1 MYEQSFSQKNLRRIF
16 DDENKKGRYLE
27 SEFLP
32 EIEKLSK
39 KVKSARQSLI
49 RIRKKKTSY
58 SKNVYEKRR
67 NRILAILRDRKNNRS
82 EQINK
87 ELHSV
92 ATSISKKSFML
103 NITPGAKLS
112 GRATFRLGNTV
123 EEFFASKQL
132 QRNINIAFGTKQS
145 CRHYVIPQ
153 LATILQDNLPKIVV
167 RTDIS
172 RFYENLNHNKLF
184 DLIKSEGGLSLSSK
198 KMLRKL
204 LSDYSRLSE
213 TPDKGVPRGVGVSA
227 YLSEIYMTSL
237 DEKLN
242 ALEDIIY
249 YARYVDDMVLVFCPP
264 TPTREN
270 KYLALVKSAIES
282 CSLEVNLKKTEEI
295 DLTRTSKGKKF
306 DFLGY
311 NFHKDKEIHL
321 DLSRR
326 KLEAYQEKMDIVF
339 EKYTTSNRSKAN
351 ERILINRIRFLT
363 GNTKLSNNKGGAF
376 VGIYFSNKFINQSKG
391 IDFLDT
397 YLESKINV
405 LQKATLRRRLRK
417 LTFSEGFNARTFRK
431 FTTKELSAITRVWK

>member
-27 SEFLP
+27 SEFFP
-32 EIEKLSK
+32 EIEQLSK

-49 RIRKKKTSY
+49 RIRKKKASY

-67 NRILAILRDRKNNRS
+67 NRVLAILRDRKNNRS
-82 EQINK
+82 EKINK

-92 ATSISKKSFML
+92 ATSISKKSFLL
-103 NITPGAKLS
+103 NISPGPKLS
-112 GRATFRLGNTV
+112 GRPTFRLGNTV

-145 CRHYVIPQ
+145 SRHYIVPQ
-153 LATILQDNLPKIVV
+153 LATILQDSLPKIVI

-172 RFYENLNHNKLF
+172 RFYESLSHKKLF
-184 DLIKSEGGLSLSSK
+184 DLIKSASGLSLSSK

-204 LSDYSRLSE
+204 LSDYSRLSK
-213 TPDKGVPRGVGVSA
+213 TPDKGVPRGIGVSA
-227 YLSEIYMTSL
+227 CLSEIYMTSL

-242 ALEDIIY
+242 ALEDLVY
-249 YARYVDDMVLVFCPP
+249 YARYVDDMVLVFCPS
-264 TPTREN
+264 TPTQEN
-270 KYLALVKSAIES
+270 NYLVLVKSAIES
-282 CSLEVNLKKTEEI
+282 CNLEINLKKTEEI
-295 DLTRTSKGKKF
+295 DLTRTNKGKKF

-311 NFHKDKEIHL
+311 NFYKNKEINL

-339 EKYTTSNRSKAN
+339 EKYTTSNRSRAN

-376 VGIYFSNKFINQSKG
+376 VGIYFSNKFINNNQG
-391 IDFLDT
+391 IEFLDT

-405 LQKATLRRRLRK
+405 LQKATLRRRLKK
-417 LTFSEGFNARTFRK
+417 LTFSEGFKARTFRK